1 MTLKELRKQ
10 SGLKAYKVA
19 EMLGISRA
27 QLNNLEKGKYKMDK
41 LKIEKLS
48 EVYCKDIKEI
58 KLIAFKG
65 GESNVW
71 KGKKV

>member
-10 SGLKAYKVA
+10 SGLKAYKIA

-48 EVYCKDIKEI
+48 EVYCKEIKEI
-58 KLIAFKG
+58 KLIVSKG
-65 GESNVW
+65 GEGNV
-71 KGKKV
+71 

>member
-1 MTLKELRKQ
+1 MTLKALRLE

-19 EMLGISRA
+19 ELLGISRV

-48 EVYCKDIKEI
+48 EVYCKDVKEI
-58 KLIAFKG
+58 QSIISKG
-65 GESNVW
+65 DEENE
-71 KGKKV
+71 

>member
-1 MTLKELRKQ
+1 MTLKDLRIE

-19 EMLGISRA
+19 ELLDISRA

-48 EVYCKDIKEI
+48 KVYCKDVKEI
-58 KLIAFKG
+58 ELIVKG
-65 GESNVW
+65 GEGNVW
-71 KGKKV
+71 KRKKV

>member
-1 MTLKELRKQ
+1 MTLKDLRIE

-19 EMLGISRA
+19 ELLDISRA

-48 EVYCKDIKEI
+48 KVYCKDVKEI
-58 KLIAFKG
+58 ELIVKG
-65 GESNVW
+65 GEGNV
-71 KGKKV
+71 